1 MRSELSEREICVRLC
16 MWASGALRGAC
27 AESMRALFEALAPRL
42 CVHVHSSRR
51 LSREYIHMCA
61 LNYVDGC
68 VRLSIW
74 VDALRGLEIF
84 GLKLDY

>member
-1 MRSELSEREICVRLC
+1 

-51 LSREYIHMCA
+51 LSREYVCSELCGRVCA
-61 LNYVDGC
+61 SKHLGG
-68 VRLSIW
+68 RPS
-74 VDALRGLEIF
+74 RP
-84 GLKLDY
+84 

>member
-1 MRSELSEREICVRLC
+1 

-51 LSREYIHMCA
+51 LSRECGRGGRRNAPPSFRGACA
-61 LNYVDGC
+61 ENVDEARRHLL
-68 VRLSIW
+68 VRS
-74 VDALRGLEIF
+74 
-84 GLKLDY
+84 DYRIRVRTKIMHTSTV